1 MSNAF
6 REQTFKSTSVVEN
19 AINNYKAFVYK
30 ELRNLMNVEMCLFSK
45 DHDRDTNPT
54 ALKRNAEKNHEPET
68 RGQPL
73 IPNIAWLPHGVPRTL
88 TQDESRT
95 AW

>member
-45 DHDRDTNPT
+45 RP
-54 ALKRNAEKNHEPET
+54 RSRHEPN
-68 RGQPL
+68 GP
-73 IPNIAWLPHGVPRTL
+73 
-88 TQDESRT
+88 
-95 AW
+95 